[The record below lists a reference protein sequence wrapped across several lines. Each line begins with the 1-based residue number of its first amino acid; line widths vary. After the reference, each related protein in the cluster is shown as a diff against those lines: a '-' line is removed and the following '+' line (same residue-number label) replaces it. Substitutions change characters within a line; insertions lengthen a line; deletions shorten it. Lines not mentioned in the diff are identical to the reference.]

1 MNKSCTK
8 CQNASVRVPNKRN
21 GLFNSLKNPNKY
33 KKGTQMKFVTT
44 AVAAFLWLTVGKKI
58 SSVLCTQNNQSKNN
72 PKNEQI
78 KWNRFAVFV
87 LLFAVQKEILEILL
101 FILSAARALICARE
115 RLFCQL
121 FIGTH
126 VMWDQQLTVFYGPPS
141 VYTHTHAKINMLM
154 IQLEKL
160 RPNPFAKKVAWFARY

>member
-1 MNKSCTK
+1 MLLYVFRI
-8 CQNASVRVPNKRN
+8 NAMDFSILKIPNIYKKRHKRN
-21 GLFNSLKNPNKY
+21 RLRR
-33 KKGTQMKFVTT
+33 QWRR
-44 AVAAFLWLTVGKKI
+44 FLWLTVGKKI
-58 SSVLCTQNNQSKNN
+58 SSVLCTQNNQSENN

-101 FILSAARALICARE
+101 FILSAARLLALVRPFALANVCFVNCSYFIC
-115 RLFCQL
+115 
-121 FIGTH
+121 TH

-141 VYTHTHAKINMLM
+141 THTLTLSKINILM

-160 RPNPFAKKVAWFARY
+160 RPNPFAKKSSMICKVY